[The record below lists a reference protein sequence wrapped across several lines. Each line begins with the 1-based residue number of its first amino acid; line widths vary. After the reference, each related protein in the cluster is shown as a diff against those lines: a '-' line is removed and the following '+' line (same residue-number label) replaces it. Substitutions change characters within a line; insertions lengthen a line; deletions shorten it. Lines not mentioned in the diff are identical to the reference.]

1 MIKLCHA
8 GYVLYINVYYRC
20 LHRFVL
26 VLSNSSLASKGNY
39 PHQIWPP
46 LSLYAL
52 WSQTHLARKYSNHL
66 VVSSKRECKKCGT
79 RIGYLEIFSEITTG
93 IIMVLIATTI
103 KVTTADTMDWLI
115 FASLFFLTST
125 LVLLALY
132 DGAYGELPTAALIT
146 ATVCSIIYVVLK
158 IMQAELDP
166 VEVIISALIL
176 GGLYLALYLVSKGKW
191 VGDGDWILADI
202 IGLALGQPFFAL
214 AALFVSNFSAC
225 IIMWPY
231 IKKSKNHKIYFGPFL
246 VFGFIITLVI
256 SNYVIINLW

>member
-1 MIKLCHA
+1 MQVMFYILMFIIGACIGSFLCCQT
-8 GYVLYINVYYRC
+8 RR
-20 LHRFVL
+20 LHQKETTHTKFGPRSVCMHCGHRLTWRENIPIISWL
-26 VLSNSSLASKGNY
+26 VLKG
-39 PHQIWPP
+39 
-46 LSLYAL
+46 
-52 WSQTHLARKYSNHL
+52 K
-66 VVSSKRECKKCGT
+66 CKKCGT

-191 VGDGDWILADI
+191 VGDGDWILAGI

>member
-1 MIKLCHA
+1 MQVMFYILMFIIGACIGSFLCCQTRRLHQKETTHTKLGPRSVCMHC
-8 GYVLYINVYYRC
+8 GHKLTWRENIPIISW
-20 LHRFVL
+20 L
-26 VLSNSSLASKGNY
+26 VLKG
-39 PHQIWPP
+39 
-46 LSLYAL
+46 
-52 WSQTHLARKYSNHL
+52 K
-66 VVSSKRECKKCGT
+66 CKKCGV
-79 RIGYLEIFSEITTG
+79 RIGYLEIFSEIATG
-93 IIMVLIATTI
+93 TIMVLIATTI
-103 KVTTADTMDWLI
+103 NITTADTFDWLI

-132 DGAYGELPTAALIT
+132 DGAYGELPIAALIT

-176 GGLYLALYLVSKGKW
+176 GGLYLALYLFSKGKW
-191 VGDGDWILADI
+191 VGDGDWILAGI